1 MPLNLRLAVLIIAL
15 ILAVVVIRILHK
27 RMIPVKYSLL
37 WGIGVIILLFLAIWP
52 NSLIVLANL
61 VGFQTVS
68 NMVIGVLLVILFFI
82 TMSLTVIV
90 SAQKRKITF
99 LVQEISLFKSE
110 IMFFLVLF
118 FFFFFFSSPLLR
130 LLSF

>member
-52 NSLIVLANL
+52 NSL
-61 VGFQTVS
+61 
-68 NMVIGVLLVILFFI
+68 VILFFI

-90 SAQKRKITF
+90 SAQKRKITL
-99 LVQEISLFKSE
+99 LVQEISLLKSE
-110 IMFFLVLF
+110 IKK
-118 FFFFFFSSPLLR
+118 
-130 LLSF
+130 

>member
-1 MPLNLRLAVLIIAL
+1 MPLNLRLGVLIIAI

-27 RMIPVKYSLL
+27 GRIPVKYSLL
-37 WGIGVIILLFLAIWP
+37 WVLGVLILLFLAIFP
-52 NSLIVLANL
+52 NALIKIANL

-90 SAQKRKITF
+90 SAQKRKITL
-99 LVQEISLFKSE
+99 LVQEISLLKSE
-110 IMFFLVLF
+110 IKK
-118 FFFFFFSSPLLR
+118 
-130 LLSF
+130 

>member
-1 MPLNLRLAVLIIAL
+1 MPLNLRLGVLIIAI

-27 RMIPVKYSLL
+27 GRIPVKYSLL
-37 WGIGVIILLFLAIWP
+37 WGLGVLILLFLAIFP
-52 NSLIVLANL
+52 NALIKVANL

-90 SAQKRKITF
+90 SAQKRKITL
-99 LVQEISLFKSE
+99 LVQEISLLKSE
-110 IMFFLVLF
+110 IKK
-118 FFFFFFSSPLLR
+118 
-130 LLSF
+130 

>member
-1 MPLNLRLAVLIIAL
+1 MGNWRYYLII
-15 ILAVVVIRILHK
+15 
-27 RMIPVKYSLL
+27 
-37 WGIGVIILLFLAIWP
+37 LAIWP

-90 SAQKRKITF
+90 SAQKRKITL
-99 LVQEISLFKSE
+99 LVQEISLLKSE
-110 IMFFLVLF
+110 IKK
-118 FFFFFFSSPLLR
+118 
-130 LLSF
+130 

>member
-1 MPLNLRLAVLIIAL
+1 MPLNLRLGVLIIAI

-27 RMIPVKYSLL
+27 GRIPVKYSLL
-37 WGIGVIILLFLAIWP
+37 WWLGVLILLFLAIFP
-52 NSLIVLANL
+52 NALIKIANL

-90 SAQKRKITF
+90 SAQKRKITL
-99 LVQEISLFKSE
+99 LVQEISLLKSE
-110 IMFFLVLF
+110 IKK
-118 FFFFFFSSPLLR
+118 
-130 LLSF
+130 

>member
-1 MPLNLRLAVLIIAL
+1 MEQGGQNNAFKSKIGCSDYCFNISCRCNSYFT
-15 ILAVVVIRILHK
+15 
-27 RMIPVKYSLL
+27 YSLL

-90 SAQKRKITF
+90 SAQKRKITL
-99 LVQEISLFKSE
+99 LVQEISLLKSE
-110 IMFFLVLF
+110 IKK
-118 FFFFFFSSPLLR
+118 
-130 LLSF
+130 